1 MKFIKILTFA
11 LFFTT
16 TIVNST
22 IYGNNKSLVL
32 KIDDTPAKTICIK
45 NPAASNTTQF
55 FSNSTSFSFE
65 IYKAGSKDDV
75 LKIIK
80 FFKNDPAVENCI
92 EGVLTGDYLA
102 ISLTL
107 KSNKNKA
114 WFIKSFKKAGL
125 KTIKI
130 NNNPIVEIDKI

>member
-1 MKFIKILTFA
+1 MKFIKTLTFA
-11 LFFTT
+11 LFFTV
-16 TIVNST
+16 TIVNSA
-22 IYGNNKSLVL
+22 IYGNNKSSVL
-32 KIDDTPAKTICIK
+32 KSDDAPAKTICIK
-45 NPAASNTTQF
+45 NPAASNTTEF

-80 FFKNDPAVENCI
+80 SFKNDPNVENFI

-102 ISLTL
+102 VSLIL

-114 WFIKSFKKAGL
+114 WFIKLFKKAGL

-130 NNNPIVEIDKI
+130 NNSPIVEIDKI